1 MNIPKTMAAI
11 IAGTV
16 SLSAI
21 TAASAQSTSISLAH
35 GAAPDHPWNLAA
47 QKFAEEV
54 SEQSD
59 GDISVNIFTAGQMGS
74 EREMVEATQSGS
86 IQMSLV
92 STMAM
97 SGTEPSLQVFDLPY
111 LFPNEETAYEVL
123 DGEIGEEVAAPLL
136 NKGLRNLAYWE
147 NDYRQLSN
155 DVRPIESIE
164 DVEGLKIRVPETPI
178 LMTWVEEL
186 GGVATPIPY
195 TELYGALQQGVVDG
209 QDNGI
214 LLMRSA
220 NYYEVQ
226 DYYTLT
232 RHIYAPVA
240 FLVNENFYQSLSD
253 ESRGIIQTAAENAR
267 DYQREISREAREQ
280 DLATMEEAGLQITEL
295 SDEAMQEFQDSA
307 SPVYEAMRDV
317 VNQEIVDRIRA
328 IADENAS

>member
-1 MNIPKTMAAI
+1 MNISKTLAALF
-11 IAGTV
+11 AGATLISV
-16 SLSAI
+16 N
-21 TAASAQSTSISLAH
+21 TTASAQSTSINLAH

-47 QKFAEEV
+47 KKFAEEV
-54 SEQSD
+54 SEKSE
-59 GDISVNIFTAGQMGS
+59 GDIAVNIFTAGQMGS
-74 EREMVEATQSGS
+74 DREMVDATQSGS

-111 LFPNEETAYEVL
+111 LFPDLETAYEVL
-123 DGEIGEEVAAPLL
+123 DGEIGAEVAEPLL

-155 DVRPIESIE
+155 AVRPIKSID
-164 DVEGLKIRVPETPI
+164 DVQGLKIRVPETPI
-178 LMTWVEEL
+178 LMKWVEEL
-186 GGVATPIPY
+186 GGIATPIPY

-214 LLMRSA
+214 LLMKSA

-240 FLVNENFYQSLSD
+240 FLVSENFYQSLSEED
-253 ESRGIIQTAAENAR
+253 RTTIRNAAENAR
-267 DYQREISREAREQ
+267 DYQRDISRKARDAE
-280 DLATMEEAGLQITEL
+280 LAKMADAGLQITEL
-295 SDEAMQEFQDSA
+295 SDEAMEEFRNSA
-307 SPVYEAMRDV
+307 SPVYEEMRDV
-317 VNQEIVDRIRA
+317 VDQDIVDRIRV
-328 IADENAS
+328 IAEESAR